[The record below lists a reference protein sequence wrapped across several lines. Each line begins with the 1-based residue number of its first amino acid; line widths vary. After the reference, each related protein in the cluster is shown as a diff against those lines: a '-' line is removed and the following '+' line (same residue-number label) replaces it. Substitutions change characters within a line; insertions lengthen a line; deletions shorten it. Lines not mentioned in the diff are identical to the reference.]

1 MAENKSLL
9 VGSICLSD
17 IPRSQ
22 MKKVM
27 CKDGK
32 ERVYLNVAV
41 IARKNAQ
48 TFTNNGIERTYTH
61 FISCAPKKEER
72 VETENYIIGDLETK
86 GFTPRAPSP
95 EDIQNAPSVGQ
106 DVDLPF

>member
-1 MAENKSLL
+1 MAENNSLL
-9 VGSICLSD
+9 TGSICLSD

-32 ERVYLNVAV
+32 ERVYLNIAV
-41 IARKNAQ
+41 IARKQ
-48 TFTNNGIERTYTH
+48 PQSFTNNGVARTFTH

-72 VETENYIIGDLETK
+72 VDGENYIMGDLETK
-86 GFTPRAPSP
+86 TFAPQSP
-95 EDIQNAPSVGQ
+95 TTEDINNAPSVGP